1 MDAIQRLLLTL
12 PPSTLSIQLEGLL
25 KHELYRV
32 VLKAKDLLES
42 CCRQEW
48 WLEAMFQMDNKA
60 TFVNILAD
68 LKCCFDTIYT
78 IFTNID
84 VHIDVCESLNFDSTS
99 KEELKEDRK
108 LLKGRLERLVSNAA
122 GSQWKLLR
130 WGSRTQQQE
139 LVQQL
144 KARLHWIETIGQDGG
159 FHGELPDIFHV
170 KERSLTP
177 MTPCGGGSSASVF
190 KGTWLG
196 VRCAMKLFSYQNEEI
211 FVDSERTF
219 KEEVATLAKLNHP
232 NIVKFLG
239 HGTRTEQTKLER
251 FILMELM
258 EKSLDDVIQ
267 DLSCKGTCVPFTYE
281 EAIDVMLQVAKAMC
295 YLHNEQID
303 HRDLKPK
310 NVLVS
315 SSNLERSSVGKC
327 TYVKVADFGLSKI
340 NVSSSKPYVLTHAE
354 EKVGTIAY
362 RAPEMETSYSHVASH
377 KADVWSFGIM
387 ASEILSGKHPLE
399 HVPRTKFW
407 GELQKGLRPKLPTNF
422 GPLVL
427 LIEECWRWDAQ
438 KRPRFL
444 EICQRLQGF
453 KKEILNGLHVEKP
466 SFPVEEP
473 ITCSST
479 IEVEIFH
486 DALETISNTAS
497 ELPSEVPVEELWVDT
512 ENTSSECQVSS
523 SSNTM
528 CHDVNHGD
536 EFSQS
541 DGHLCPAERPLDEN
555 PHIVPPLTTSENCLN
570 ILLLGETGVGKSTF
584 INAIVNYLTFDTLDD
599 ALHGEMQSLIYSRFF
614 TSTEDDEPIEIVVG
628 VPDEREG
635 PSTGNLGSSCT
646 QSCRA
651 YRFLIGDKIV
661 RLIDTPGIGDTR
673 GFEQDVMNMKD
684 IISYISNYAVLNA
697 EQGHDVLLCSEAFK
711 FLAAAK
717 NGIKFSKSVEELYVK
732 SWDRSI
738 IEASKL
744 IDHIGSLPPHST
756 ERTVS
761 LNNVRDMLTT
771 IEMPLSEMSSV
782 IERNLESTQQQQRD
796 LVEHQRDIEG
806 RSQHLVIRETIATVI
821 NLGHLRTICTQPACK
836 GKLCHKRCT
845 SRETG
850 LRFIDNFL
858 RLRFCPAF
866 AGGKCKLCGCSYEF
880 HTRVVTETREIVH
893 ERIDENVAKAINE
906 RRGAEAIA
914 LLKIEAL
921 ERREALLKMEMK
933 QTIEAAAL
941 FATFL
946 KQNSIV
952 VYHPAT
958 EEYLEDQI
966 KKKGALPDEDPSKSQ
981 TLQRLKSSLESYRA
995 HVSMYEARCKDG
1007 DESGLITV
1015 EDVTKMLQK
1024 LYALDENGKRLK
1036 EMMDTVA
1043 QGCRII
1049 AKRGEVSHDLPIQQ
1063 PTSPSRATP
1072 VDRSGL
1078 LTMLRALRWFRSVR
1092 R

>member
-1 MDAIQRLLLTL
+1 
-12 PPSTLSIQLEGLL
+12 
-25 KHELYRV
+25 
-32 VLKAKDLLES
+32 
-42 CCRQEW
+42 
-48 WLEAMFQMDNKA
+48 
-60 TFVNILAD
+60 
-68 LKCCFDTIYT
+68 
-78 IFTNID
+78 
-84 VHIDVCESLNFDSTS
+84 
-99 KEELKEDRK
+99 
-108 LLKGRLERLVSNAA
+108 
-122 GSQWKLLR
+122 
-130 WGSRTQQQE
+130 
-139 LVQQL
+139 
-144 KARLHWIETIGQDGG
+144 
-159 FHGELPDIFHV
+159 
-170 KERSLTP
+170 
-177 MTPCGGGSSASVF
+177 
-190 KGTWLG
+190 
-196 VRCAMKLFSYQNEEI
+196 
-211 FVDSERTF
+211 
-219 KEEVATLAKLNHP
+219 
-232 NIVKFLG
+232 
-239 HGTRTEQTKLER
+239 
-251 FILMELM
+251 
-258 EKSLDDVIQ
+258 
-267 DLSCKGTCVPFTYE
+267 
-281 EAIDVMLQVAKAMC
+281 
-295 YLHNEQID
+295 
-303 HRDLKPK
+303 
-310 NVLVS
+310 
-315 SSNLERSSVGKC
+315 
-327 TYVKVADFGLSKI
+327 
-340 NVSSSKPYVLTHAE
+340 
-354 EKVGTIAY
+354 
-362 RAPEMETSYSHVASH
+362 
-377 KADVWSFGIM
+377 
-387 ASEILSGKHPLE
+387 
-399 HVPRTKFW
+399 
-407 GELQKGLRPKLPTNF
+407 
-422 GPLVL
+422 
-427 LIEECWRWDAQ
+427 
-438 KRPRFL
+438 
-444 EICQRLQGF
+444 
-453 KKEILNGLHVEKP
+453 
-466 SFPVEEP
+466 
-473 ITCSST
+473 
-479 IEVEIFH
+479 
-486 DALETISNTAS
+486 
-497 ELPSEVPVEELWVDT
+497 
-512 ENTSSECQVSS
+512 
-523 SSNTM
+523 
-528 CHDVNHGD
+528 
-536 EFSQS
+536 
-541 DGHLCPAERPLDEN
+541 
-555 PHIVPPLTTSENCLN
+555 
-570 ILLLGETGVGKSTF
+570 LGESGVGKSTF

-599 ALHGEMQSLIYSRFF
+599 ALHGEMKSLIYSRFF
-614 TSTEDDEPIEIVVG
+614 TSTEDDEEIEIVVG

-635 PSTGNLGSSCT
+635 PSMGNFSSCT

-651 YRFLIGDKIV
+651 YTFLIGDKTV

-684 IISYISNYAVLNA
+684 IISYISNYAVLNGVCILCKPNEQRLTPSLKYCIVQLLAHLHKDIVNNITFCFTNSRSTMFAPGDTQRLLKRMLA
-697 EQGHDVLLCSEAFK
+697 EIQETSAIQLSKDRMYYFDSEAFK

-717 NGIKFSKSVEELYVK
+717 NGIKISKSVEKEYEN
-732 SWDRSI
+732 SWNRSVI
-738 IEASKL
+738 QASKL

-866 AGGKCKLCGCSYEF
+866 VHGKCKLCGCSYEF
-880 HTRVVTETREIVH
+880 HTRVVTETMEIVH

-906 RRGAEAIA
+906 RRGVEAIA
-914 LLKIEAL
+914 RLKIEAL
-921 ERREALLKMEMK
+921 ERREALLKMEME

-1007 DESGLITV
+1007 DKSGLITV

-1049 AKRGEVSHDLPIQQ
+1049 AKRGELVSRVLPIQQ
-1063 PTSPSRATP
+1063 HTSPSRATL

-1078 LTMLRALRWFRSVR
+1078 LTKLMASRWFRSVR